1 MPTDTTEPQ
10 TVAPSLKAKL
20 MKEMGK
26 YVQELASGFFG
37 PGKDR
42 SKRLWAIT
50 VSDGKATLPP
60 SKKVGTRPGWR
71 YHSRQARKALG
82 WRGFKQARMTMKMSH
97 GMGGEV

>member
-10 TVAPSLKAKL
+10 TVAPGLKAQL

-26 YVQELASGFFG
+26 YMKDRSASFFG

-42 SKRLWAIT
+42 SKRSWAIT
-50 VSDGKATLPP
+50 VVDGKATLPP
-60 SKKVGTRPGWR
+60 SKKAGTRPGWR

-82 WRGFKQARMTMKMSH
+82 WRRAMKMAH